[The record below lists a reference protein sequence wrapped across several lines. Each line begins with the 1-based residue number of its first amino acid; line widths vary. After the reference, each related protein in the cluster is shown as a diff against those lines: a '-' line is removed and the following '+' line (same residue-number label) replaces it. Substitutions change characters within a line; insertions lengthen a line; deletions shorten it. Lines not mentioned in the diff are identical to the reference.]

1 MKFRVVAE
9 YFDKL
14 EEISSRLQLS
24 ATLADLFR
32 VTEKT
37 VLDKVVY
44 LIQGKLWPDF
54 SGLPEIGLGE
64 KLLIKAIALGT
75 GREEKEVEITLR
87 KTGDLGEV
95 AYSLKGEGE
104 SSGLLAYV
112 GGVEGELTVEEVHE
126 KLSKVALATG
136 SGSRDV
142 KIRTMA
148 GLIKRA
154 TALEAKYIVRFVDGK
169 LRLGIGDATV
179 LDALSQAFGGSKT
192 EVERAY
198 NIRADLG
205 QIAKLLAEGGPEA
218 ISSVKVTVGV
228 PVRVMLAERLADTEE
243 IMEKMGGK
251 ALVDYKYDGERAQIH
266 RKGEKVTI
274 FSRRMENIT
283 SQYPDVVLWTKDYVE
298 AEEVICEGEIVAVDP
313 ETGEMRP
320 FQELMHRKRKND
332 VQEAIAQYPVN
343 LFLFDLL
350 YLNGQEYITKGQ
362 LERRRKLEEILKKGQ
377 DKIRIAESIIV
388 EEKGKLEEFFFKAIS
403 EGAEGVMVKSIAPE
417 AIYQA
422 GARGWLWIKLKR
434 DYKSEMADTVD
445 LVVVGAIYGRGKRG
459 GKLSSLVLA
468 AYDESSDTFQTVCR
482 VASGFSDQELE
493 EMQNL
498 IRKYTIPHRH
508 PRVNSN
514 AEADVWVEPALVM
527 EVRGAELT
535 LSPMHTCCLGAY
547 REGMGISIRFP
558 RFIRW
563 REDKSPEDATTTT
576 EILEMYRNRLK
587 KIESETEETV

>member
-1 MKFRVVAE
+1 
-9 YFDKL
+9 
-14 EEISSRLQLS
+14 
-24 ATLADLFR
+24 
-32 VTEKT
+32 
-37 VLDKVVY
+37 LDKVVY

>member
-154 TALEAKYIVRFVDGK
+154 TALEAKYIVRFVEGK

>member
-75 GREEKEVEITLR
+75 GRDEKEVEITLR

-154 TALEAKYIVRFVDGK
+154 TALEAKYIVRFVEGK

>member
-350 YLNGQEYITKGQ
+350 YLNGKEYITKGQ

>member
-154 TALEAKYIVRFVDGK
+154 TALEAKYIVRFVEGK

-350 YLNGQEYITKGQ
+350 YLNGKEYITKGQ

>member
-228 PVRVMLAERLADTEE
+228 PVRVMLAERLDDTEE

-377 DKIRIAESIIV
+377 DKIRIAESIII